1 LCGDFDF
8 ETTGPTQIEAEELQ
22 MSHGEYTR
30 EDSRAD
36 RAAAFTGLAAGIA
49 WILVVA
55 AISYFIA
62 IRRG

>member
-1 LCGDFDF
+1 
-8 ETTGPTQIEAEELQ
+8 

-36 RAAAFTGLAAGIA
+36 RAAAYLGLAAGLG
-49 WILVVA
+49 WILIVG

-62 IRRG
+62 VRQG

>member
-1 LCGDFDF
+1 
-8 ETTGPTQIEAEELQ
+8 

-49 WILVVA
+49 WVLVVG

-62 IRRG
+62 VRGG